1 MADSS
6 WMLVG
11 DGCEE
16 VDSASSSSP
25 SSFSFSSP
33 SVKSVKGMEDGV
45 ASSSTGDAL
54 GVKNDLTVIVGWA
67 VALAIEDNTAS
78 VD

>member
-1 MADSS
+1 
-6 WMLVG
+6 
-11 DGCEE
+11 
-16 VDSASSSSP
+16 
-25 SSFSFSSP
+25 
-33 SVKSVKGMEDGV
+33 MEDGV

>member
-16 VDSASSSSP
+16 VDSASSSP

-33 SVKSVKGMEDGV
+33 SVKSGKGMEDGV

>member
-6 WMLVG
+6 WLLVG

-16 VDSASSSSP
+16 VDSASSSP
-25 SSFSFSSP
+25 SSFSFSSL
-33 SVKSVKGMEDGV
+33 SVKSAKGMEDGV
-45 ASSSTGDAL
+45 ASSTGDAL

>member
-16 VDSASSSSP
+16 VDSASST
-25 SSFSFSSP
+25 FSFSSP